1 MIKKYRSKYM
11 KKIFEQLRS
20 TNSTKTK
27 ESILKDNV
35 DNEELKRILKYTYD
49 HISYT
54 YGVTSA
60 SFLKFEE
67 ESTINS
73 TLDDVLTKLAT
84 REVTGH
90 NALRLCKG
98 YYNSLDDDSKH
109 MFCQVID
116 RDLKIGVSSRTLN
129 KIWKNLIPK
138 PNYCRCD
145 IFNAKTAKNVNY
157 PAFIQLK
164 CDGTYREA
172 YIHNGTVTFKTR
184 AGETYENP
192 ILAEEMKTLPN
203 GYYTGEFTIGKA
215 DEPDMNRSEGNGN
228 INSDNPDFNNIHFTV
243 WDMLTEDE
251 YALKECR
258 NYDER
263 LIDMRLYIEKLNS
276 SLVHVVPSFKV
287 YDIEDALKVTSDWMN
302 KGLEGGVLKS
312 FNMKFKNGT
321 SKEQLKIKL
330 KVDVEVRCTGFLEG
344 TKGTKYEGKNKVI
357 TFENDEGTIKGQCSG
372 MTDSMVEEVTKN
384 PEKYIGKVL
393 TVQFNDLS
401 KSDNNEYYALS
412 HPRFAEWRDDKN
424 ETDTLEKTIQL
435 RDMARGLK

>member
-1 MIKKYRSKYM
+1 MILD
-11 KKIFEQLRS
+11 ILEQLRQTS
-20 TNSTKTK
+20 STKEK
-27 ESILKDNV
+27 FNILSSFKDNK
-35 DNEELKRILKYTYD
+35 DLEKLLKYTYD
-49 HISYT
+49 KVDFT
-54 YGVTSA
+54 YGVTPSTVLDFNA
-60 SFLKFEE
+60 DTVSEYTNLGMFEV
-67 ESTINS
+67 
-73 TLDDVLTKLAT
+73 LDALNK

-90 NALRLCKG
+90 KALALAKRF
-98 YYNSLDDDSKH
+98 YDSCDKPIKEL
-109 MFCQVID
+109 FLRVLD
-116 RDLKIGVSSRTLN
+116 RDLKIGVNEKTLN
-129 KIWKNLIPK
+129 KVFKGIVPK
-138 PNYCRCD
+138 PAYERCD
-145 IFNAKTAKNVNY
+145 ILNEKTLKKFTFPGY
-157 PAFIQLK
+157 IQLK

-172 YIHNGTVTFKTR
+172 LVKNKTVTFKTR
-184 AGETYENP
+184 SGEPYENP
-192 ILAEEMKTLPN
+192 VLEDEMRNLPE
-203 GYYTGEFTIGKA
+203 GYYLGEFTLGRA
-215 DEPDMNRSEGNGN
+215 DNPDANRAEGNGN
-228 INSDNPDFNNIHFTV
+228 INSDNPDYDNIHFTV
-243 WDMLTEDE
+243 WDHLTEDE

-276 SLVHVVPSFKV
+276 PLVQVVPSLKV

-372 MTDSMVEEVTKN
+372 MTDSMVDEVTKN

-393 TVQFNDLS
+393 SVQFNDLT
-401 KSDNNEYYALS
+401 KAEGHEYFALS

-424 ETDTLEKTIQL
+424 ETDSLEKAIQL